1 MEKYTV
7 KSRSP
12 EETEKAGA
20 SLAEKL
26 LSENPGELCFVLL
39 EGDVGAGK
47 TAFCRGFSS
56 VISPKSRVKSPSY
69 TIVNEYRRGGV
80 PLFHFDLY
88 RLGEDA
94 DISDIGFFEYVKTGH
109 VIIEWSEYLDRTFL
123 PENAVR
129 VHIQKD
135 GETERTITV
144 SKTQK
149 RSGT

>member
-1 MEKYTV
+1 MEEYTV
-7 KSRSP
+7 KSKSP
-12 EETEKAGA
+12 EETEKVGA
-20 SLAEKL
+20 SLAGKL

-69 TIVNEYRRGGV
+69 TIVNEYRRGEV

-94 DISDIGFFEYVKTGH
+94 DLSDIGFSEYVKTGH
-109 VIIEWSEYLDRTFL
+109 CIIEWSEYLDSELL
-123 PENAVR
+123 PGNAVR

-144 SKTQK
+144 SLVKE